1 MNAVNDCIENLRYFL
16 DTVDKYLRSLEIL
29 GQNVNQAAFVSVIK
43 SELPSIVIRQSEL
56 QKKTSS
62 KWTVQSLCELLREY
76 VTAYERVSKAEGE
89 SF

>member
-1 MNAVNDCIENLRYFL
+1 MNAVNDCVENLRYFL
-16 DTVDKYLRSLEIL
+16 DTVDKHLRSLEIL

-43 SELPSIVIRQSEL
+43 SELPSIVIWQCEL

-62 KWTVQSLCELLREY
+62 KWTVQSLRELLREY